1 MINPDGLVWHSAR
14 VSGSGLQR
22 PSYDDLAVLVMQ
34 QAARITEQDAAITAL
49 TAEVAELRRRLG
61 MDSSNSSKPPSSD
74 GLDRTRR
81 SAPGS
86 GKRGKPRGAPG
97 ATKML
102 VDDPD
107 EKIPCRPGSCGNCAG
122 DLAGAKVFARQ
133 RRQVIDLPPPPEPY
147 VTEYL
152 VESLLCGSCGEVTC
166 GEAPDGVAGR
176 LQYGPGAK
184 ARMVYLRG
192 AQYLPFGRATHALD
206 VLCGMR
212 VAPGTVLSAVREA
225 VDRLGPFIDRV
236 RVLLRAQAVIGAD
249 ETPAWVDGG
258 WKYVHVACTDMLTLL
273 HTGSRSKE
281 DIDAGGVLA
290 GFTGVLV
297 RDGYAGYDHITTA
310 THAECGAHM
319 LRALKGVHD
328 TDPDGQQWAEAMSN
342 TLLIAKK
349 WMAQAAAAGHRS
361 LNDEQVRFIRSAYA
375 GALASGREANAKH
388 PQSKA
393 AKLVRRFTRDADDI
407 LRFTTDSAI
416 WFSNNQ
422 SERDLRPTK
431 LQLKISATWRS
442 LQGLADFAT
451 LRSYLSTA
459 GKHGEDLLDVL
470 TALFTTG
477 PWLPPHPAL

>member
-1 MINPDGLVWHSAR
+1 VWHSAR
-14 VSGSGLQR
+14 VSGSGPQR
-22 PSYDDLAVLVMQ
+22 PSYDDLAALVTE
-34 QAARITEQDAAITAL
+34 QAAVIAAL
-49 TAEVAELRRRLG
+49 TAEVTKLRAEVAQLRDRLG
-61 MDSSNSSKPPSSD
+61 MDSSNSSRPPSSD

-81 SAPGS
+81 SMPGS

-107 EKIPCRPGSCGNCAG
+107 EKIPCRPSTCGNCAG
-122 DLAGAKVFARQ
+122 DLTGASVFARQ
-133 RRQVIDLPPPPEPY
+133 RRQVVDLPPPVKPH

-152 VESLLCGSCGEVTC
+152 VESLLCGGCGEVTC
-166 GEAPDGVAGR
+166 GDAPDAVAGR

-225 VDRLGPFIDRV
+225 VDRLGPFVDRV

-273 HTGSRSKE
+273 HAGSRSKA
-281 DIDAGGVLA
+281 DIDAGGVLS

-310 THAECGAHM
+310 THAECGAHL
-319 LRALKGVHD
+319 LRALKGVHEA
-328 TDPDGQQWAEAMSN
+328 DPAAQQWAEAMAN
-342 TLLIAKK
+342 TLLVAKEMIAK
-349 WMAQAAAAGHRS
+349 AAAAGHRG
-361 LNDEQVRFIRSAYA
+361 LDEAQVRFIRSAYA
-375 GALASGREANAKH
+375 GALVSGREANTKQ

-393 AKLVRRFTRDADDI
+393 AKLVNRFTRDADDI
-407 LRFTTDSAI
+407 LRFTTDTAI

-459 GKHGEDLLDVL
+459 SKHGEDLLDVL

-477 PWLPPHPAL
+477 PWLPPDPTANPS

>member
-1 MINPDGLVWHSAR
+1 MWHSAR
-14 VSGSGLQR
+14 VSGSGPQR

-34 QAARITEQDAAITAL
+34 QAARIAKQDAAIKGL

-74 GLDRTRR
+74 GLDRTKR

-107 EKIPCRPGSCGNCAG
+107 EKIACRPDTCGNCAG
-122 DLAGAKVFARQ
+122 DLAEAKVFARQ
-133 RRQVIDLPPPPEPY
+133 RRQVIDLPPPPKPY

-152 VESLLCGSCGEVTC
+152 VESLLCAGCGEVTC
-166 GEAPDGVAGR
+166 GDAPDGVAGR

-192 AQYLPFGRATHALD
+192 AQYLPFGRVAHALD
-206 VLCGMR
+206 VLCGLR

-225 VDRLGPFIDRV
+225 VDRLGPFVDRV

-273 HTGSRSKE
+273 HAGSRSKN

-297 RDGYAGYDHITTA
+297 RDGYAGYDHISTA
-310 THAECGAHM
+310 THAECGAHL

-328 TDPDGQQWAEAMSN
+328 GDPAGQQWAEAMSN

-349 WMAQAAAAGHRS
+349 MMADAAAAQHRS
-361 LNDEQVRFIRSAYA
+361 LDDEQVRLIRCAYA

-459 GKHGEDLLDVL
+459 SKHGEDLLNVL

-477 PWLPPHPAL
+477 PWLPPDPAL

>member
-1 MINPDGLVWHSAR
+1 
-14 VSGSGLQR
+14 VSGSGPQR
-22 PSYDDLAVLVMQ
+22 PSYDDLVALVTE
-34 QAARITEQDAAITAL
+34 QAAVIAAL
-49 TAEVAELRRRLG
+49 TAEVAGLRAEVAQLRRRLG

-81 SAPGS
+81 STPGS
-86 GKRGKPRGAPG
+86 GRRGKPRGAPG

-107 EKIPCRPGSCGNCAG
+107 EKVPCRPSTCGSCTG
-122 DLAGAKVFARQ
+122 DLTGASLFARQ
-133 RRQVIDLPPPPEPY
+133 RRQVIDLPLSIKPH
-147 VTEYL
+147 VTEYV
-152 VESLLCGSCGEVTC
+152 VESLLCAGCGEVTC
-166 GEAPDGVAGR
+166 GDAPDGVTGR
-176 LQYGPGAK
+176 LQYGPAAK

-192 AQYLPFGRATHALD
+192 AQYLPFVRATHALD

-212 VAPGTVLSAVREA
+212 VAPGTVLAAVREA
-225 VDRLGPFIDRV
+225 VDRLGPFVDRV
-236 RVLLRAQAVIGAD
+236 RVLLRAQHVIGAD

-273 HTGSRSKE
+273 HAGSRSKT
-281 DIDAGGVLA
+281 DIDAGGVLS
-290 GFTGVLV
+290 GFAGVLV

-310 THAECGAHM
+310 KHAECGAHL
-319 LRALKGVHD
+319 LRALKGVHES
-328 TDPDGQQWAEAMSN
+328 DPVGQQWAEAMAN
-342 TLLIAKK
+342 TLLIAKQM
-349 WMAQAAAAGHRS
+349 MADADAAGQRT
-361 LNDEQVRFIRSAYA
+361 LDTDQVRFIRSAYA
-375 GALASGREANAKH
+375 GALACGREANAKH

-393 AKLVRRFTRDADDI
+393 AKLVNRFARDAEDI
-407 LRFTTDSAI
+407 LRFTTDTAI
-416 WFSNNQ
+416 WFTNNQ

-459 GKHGEDLLDVL
+459 SKHGEDLLDVL

-477 PWLPPHPAL
+477 PWLPPNPAH

>member
-1 MINPDGLVWHSAR
+1 M
-14 VSGSGLQR
+14 
-22 PSYDDLAVLVMQ
+22 
-34 QAARITEQDAAITAL
+34 
-49 TAEVAELRRRLG
+49 
-61 MDSSNSSKPPSSD
+61 
-74 GLDRTRR
+74 
-81 SAPGS
+81 
-86 GKRGKPRGAPG
+86 
-97 ATKML
+97 
-102 VDDPD
+102 
-107 EKIPCRPGSCGNCAG
+107 
-122 DLAGAKVFARQ
+122 
-133 RRQVIDLPPPPEPY
+133 IDLPPPPKPH

-152 VESLLCGSCGEVTC
+152 VQSLLCGSCGEVTC
-166 GEAPDGVAGR
+166 GDAPDGVSGR
-176 LQYGPGAK
+176 LQYGPAAK

-206 VLCGMR
+206 VLCGLR

-225 VDRLGPFIDRV
+225 VDRLGPFVDRV
-236 RVLLRAQAVIGAD
+236 RVLLRAQQVIGAD

-273 HTGSRSKE
+273 HAGSRSKD

-328 TDPDGQQWAEAMSN
+328 GDPAGQQWAEAM
-342 TLLIAKK
+342 TTALLIAKK

-361 LNDEQVRFIRSAYA
+361 LDDDQVRFIRSAYA

-416 WFSNNQ
+416 CSVACTPMMWTPRS
-422 SERDLRPTK
+422 SPVPA
-431 LQLKISATWRS
+431 SAT
-442 LQGLADFAT
+442 A
-451 LRSYLSTA
+451 
-459 GKHGEDLLDVL
+459 
-470 TALFTTG
+470 FTKPS
-477 PWLPPHPAL
+477 PWPRMPALVFAMKGNLPTLTTRPAARACASVMPTLAICGWQ